1 MKNKSNLFFC
11 LLFIFFNFSYS
22 VADTKIAYIDLDN
35 IFQKSNHG
43 KKIISKLNEINNK
56 NISKLNE
63 INNKNISNIK
73 VKENEIIELD
83 KEVKIK
89 KNLITEND
97 LNLMISDLN
106 NKVSDLKIYRDN
118 LIKNYEESKNNEI
131 KEFFNRINPIL
142 QDYMRKNS
150 IDFILDKKNIFIA
163 TKNNDIT
170 DIILELINNNIK

>member
-43 KKIISKLNEINNK
+43 KKI
-56 NISKLNE
+56 ISKLNE

-163 TKNNDIT
+163 TNNNDIT
-170 DIILELINNNIK
+170 DIILELINNKIK

>member
-56 NISKLNE
+56 NIS
-63 INNKNISNIK
+63 NIK

-89 KNLITEND
+89 KNLITQND

-131 KEFFNRINPIL
+131 KEFFTRINPIL

>member
-1 MKNKSNLFFC
+1 MKNKSNLILSILFLFF
-11 LLFIFFNFSYS
+11 YS
-22 VADTKIAYIDLDN
+22 NYSIADTKIAYIDLDN

-43 KKIISKLNEINNK
+43 KKIISKLNE
-56 NISKLNE
+56 L
-63 INNKNISNIK
+63 NNKNISNIK

-106 NKVSDLKIYRDN
+106 YKVSDLKIYRDN

>member
-1 MKNKSNLFFC
+1 MKNKSNLILSILFLFF
-11 LLFIFFNFSYS
+11 YS
-22 VADTKIAYIDLDN
+22 NYSIADTKIAYIDLDN

-43 KKIISKLNEINNK
+43 KKIISKLNEM
-56 NISKLNE
+56 
-63 INNKNISNIK
+63 NNKNISNIK

-89 KNLITEND
+89 KNLITQND

-118 LIKNYEESKNNEI
+118 LIKNYEENKNNEI
-131 KEFFNRINPIL
+131 KDFFNRINPIL
-142 QDYMRKNS
+142 QDYMTKNS

-170 DIILELINNNIK
+170 DVILELINNKIK

>member
-43 KKIISKLNEINNK
+43 KKI
-56 NISKLNE
+56 ISKLNE

-118 LIKNYEESKNNEI
+118 LIKNYEENKNNEI
-131 KEFFNRINPIL
+131 KDFFNRINPIL
-142 QDYMRKNS
+142 QDYMTKNS

>member
-11 LLFIFFNFSYS
+11 IFFFFFYS
-22 VADTKIAYIDLDN
+22 NYSIADTKIVYIDLDN

-43 KKIISKLNEINNK
+43 KKIISKLNE
-56 NISKLNE
+56 L
-63 INNKNISNIK
+63 NNKNISNIK

-89 KNLITEND
+89 KNLITQND

-118 LIKNYEESKNNEI
+118 LIKNYEENKNNEI
-131 KEFFNRINPIL
+131 KDFFNRINPIL
-142 QDYMRKNS
+142 QDYMTKNS

-170 DIILELINNNIK
+170 DVILELINNKIK

>member
-1 MKNKSNLFFC
+1 MKNKSNLILSILFLFF
-11 LLFIFFNFSYS
+11 YS
-22 VADTKIAYIDLDN
+22 NYSIADTKIAYIDLDN

-43 KKIISKLNEINNK
+43 KKIISKLNEM
-56 NISKLNE
+56 
-63 INNKNISNIK
+63 NNKNISNIK

-89 KNLITEND
+89 KNLITQND

-118 LIKNYEESKNNEI
+118 LIKNYEENKNNEI

-142 QDYMRKNS
+142 QDYMTKNS

-170 DIILELINNNIK
+170 DVILELINNKIK

>member
-43 KKIISKLNEINNK
+43 KKI
-56 NISKLNE
+56 ISKLNE

-131 KEFFNRINPIL
+131 KEFFNRINPII
-142 QDYMRKNS
+142 QDYMTKNS

>member
-43 KKIISKLNEINNK
+43 KKI
-56 NISKLNE
+56 ISKLNE

-131 KEFFNRINPIL
+131 KEFFTRINPIL

>member
-43 KKIISKLNEINNK
+43 KKIISKLNEM
-56 NISKLNE
+56 
-63 INNKNISNIK
+63 NNKNISNIK

-89 KNLITEND
+89 KNLITQND

-118 LIKNYEESKNNEI
+118 LIKNYEENKNNEI
-131 KEFFNRINPIL
+131 KDFFNRINPIL
-142 QDYMRKNS
+142 QDYMTKNS

>member
-22 VADTKIAYIDLDN
+22 VADTKIDYIDLDN

-43 KKIISKLNEINNK
+43 KKI
-56 NISKLNE
+56 ISKLNE

>member
-43 KKIISKLNEINNK
+43 KKI
-56 NISKLNE
+56 ISKLNE

>member
-43 KKIISKLNEINNK
+43 KKIISKLNEM
-56 NISKLNE
+56 
-63 INNKNISNIK
+63 NNKNISNIK